1 MRHKKKGR
9 QLGRQTKHP
18 VSYTHLD
25 VYKRQA
31 QTSRDHDLDSLGPQ
45 TKSRLHTALHR
56 ATKCNALLQLGRHI
70 LANQLRIQFRLLNFF
85 DRDVRLTRVFPL
97 QSGLELVN
105 LGAFAPNDN
114 AWTCLL
120 YTSRCV

>member
-1 MRHKKKGR
+1 
-9 QLGRQTKHP
+9 
-18 VSYTHLD
+18 
-25 VYKRQA
+25 
-31 QTSRDHDLDSLGPQ
+31 
-45 TKSRLHTALHR
+45 
-56 ATKCNALLQLGRHI
+56 LGRHI

-114 AWTCLL
+114 AWT
-120 YTSRCV
+120 SRMDDHPRLVA